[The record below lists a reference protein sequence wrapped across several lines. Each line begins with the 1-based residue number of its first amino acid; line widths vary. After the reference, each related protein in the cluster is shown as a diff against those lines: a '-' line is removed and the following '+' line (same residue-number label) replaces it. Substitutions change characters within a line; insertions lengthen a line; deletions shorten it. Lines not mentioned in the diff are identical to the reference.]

1 MNENILLVDH
11 IQRLEETLALV
22 NQKLERSGGSG
33 SGRSSST
40 RADNSAPVI
49 ETTAAEEGGIEE
61 GQNYDRSRES
71 SGKGKVVGHN
81 RESIETISSYKSAQ
95 SDHTPIPHSDQSID
109 LPIITEAKHSSKDVA
124 NGHNSDASAAAAVA
138 EVSAHVIDE
147 KTKGHNYEESEE
159 DVDDDGDVW
168 HTAEAFGSTLV
179 LEEEE
184 EY

>member
-1 MNENILLVDH
+1 MNENILLVEH

-33 SGRSSST
+33 SGRSSSA
-40 RADNSAPVI
+40 RAENGAPVI
-49 ETTAAEEGGIEE
+49 EATTADNGGIAE
-61 GQNYDRSRES
+61 GQNYGRSRDS
-71 SGKGKVVGHN
+71 SDKIKKQPN

-95 SDHTPIPHSDQSID
+95 SDHTHIPHNDNVD
-109 LPIITEAKHSSKDVA
+109 FPIITEAKHSSKDVA
-124 NGHNSDASAAAAVA
+124 NGHNSDPSVAAAITTAPTTA
-138 EVSAHVIDE
+138 NE
-147 KTKGHNYEESEE
+147 KTIKGHNYEDSEDE
-159 DVDDDGDVW
+159 VDDDGDVW

>member
-1 MNENILLVDH
+1 MNENILLVEH

-33 SGRSSST
+33 SGRSSSA
-40 RADNSAPVI
+40 RA
-49 ETTAAEEGGIEE
+49 ETTAVIEAATTDNGSIEE
-61 GQNYDRSRES
+61 GQNYGHSRDSSDKIKNQPSRES
-71 SGKGKVVGHN
+71 V
-81 RESIETISSYKSAQ
+81 ETISSYKSAQ
-95 SDHTPIPHSDQSID
+95 SDHTPIPHSDATD
-109 LPIITEAKHSSKDVA
+109 YPITTEAHNSSKMVEI
-124 NGHNSDASAAAAVA
+124 GHNSGPSAAAAATPAPITVT
-138 EVSAHVIDE
+138 DE
-147 KTKGHNYEESEE
+147 KAVKGHNYEESEE